1 MHACLGLQVMG
12 DHDSWSESSRIR
24 TLTTPRGSMHDSA
37 WRRASWLFLLALFA
51 TPVCVYVH
59 NTYLGAF
66 AFRGPGRPPPRSPA
80 LRAGPRRWSGSLQK
94 MKRATTALEKTDNRW
109 S

>member
-1 MHACLGLQVMG
+1 
-12 DHDSWSESSRIR
+12 
-24 TLTTPRGSMHDSA
+24 MHDSA

-66 AFRGPGRPPPRSPA
+66 AFRGPGAAAPLARPQGRAAQMVGELAEDEEGDHGVIEDRQQMELIAVPA
-80 LRAGPRRWSGSLQK
+80 NEPSNEESER
-94 MKRATTALEKTDNRW
+94 
-109 S
+109 